1 MICNFFH
8 YKDNFFENTFFPSLI
23 PEWNNLDSSIRKY
36 RSLGV
41 YEQKILQLVLPYSA
55 IQLHQYSRGGSRTA
69 TTSKMEGFVVIVN
82 GQKPLTIFTKRSIL
96 DFAAVLHPPL
106 VYKRISQDCTM
117 AQVSSVNIKLSIV
130 FWIHLIQYV
139 VAIYVF
145 NQLVIN
151 YFVAVTF

>member
-1 MICNFFH
+1 MCTFFR
-8 YKDNFFENTFFPSLI
+8 YKDNFFKNAFFRSLI
-23 PEWNNLDSSIRKY
+23 LEWNNLDSSIRKS

-69 TTSKMEGFVVIVN
+69 TTSKMEGFVIIVN
-82 GQKPLTIFTKRSIL
+82 GQKPLTIITKRSSL
-96 DFAAVLHPPL
+96 DFVTVLDPSL
-106 VYKRISQDCTM
+106 VYNRISQDCTM

-130 FWIHLIQYV
+130 SWIHLIQYV

-145 NQLVIN
+145 NQLSL
-151 YFVAVTF
+151 TTSLQ